1 MNFRDETLRRLI
13 QDKEALKYEL
23 QNQPKSDFLAL
34 FLNEMEIYKERRILD
49 FLCGTGMYSVYLAQ
63 MNNRVI
69 VTETSPDAIQ
79 ITTLRAKQNDIT
91 LEFAE
96 MSPSFRINLPKNVF
110 NGATLIDSINYFDDN
125 EVLAI
130 VQEINRLLIKNGF
143 LFINFLPEE
152 PIPTKFKFEFRNDGT
167 LILHDGPEKG
177 KILYLRDSK
186 KIETFFK
193 EGFAL
198 VDIEETRSGMKKVLA
213 KKI

>member
-1 MNFRDETLRRLI
+1 MNFRDETFKRLI

-23 QNQPKSDFLAL
+23 QNQPKSDFLSL

-49 FLCGTGMYSVYLAQ
+49 FLCGTGMYSVYLSQ

-69 VTETSPDAIQ
+69 VTETSPEAIH
-79 ITTLRAKQNDIT
+79 ITTLRAKQNDIS

-96 MSPSFRINLPKNVF
+96 ISQSFAINLPKNVF
-110 NGATLIDSINYFDDN
+110 NGATMIDSINYFNDS
-125 EVLAI
+125 EVTTI
-130 VQEINRLLIKNGF
+130 VQELNRLLIKNGY
-143 LFINFLPEE
+143 LFMNFLPEE
-152 PIPTKFKFEFRNDGT
+152 PIPTKHKFDFKSDGT
-167 LILHDGPEKG
+167 FILHEGPDKG

-198 VDIEETRSGMKKVLA
+198 VDIEETKSGMKKVLA